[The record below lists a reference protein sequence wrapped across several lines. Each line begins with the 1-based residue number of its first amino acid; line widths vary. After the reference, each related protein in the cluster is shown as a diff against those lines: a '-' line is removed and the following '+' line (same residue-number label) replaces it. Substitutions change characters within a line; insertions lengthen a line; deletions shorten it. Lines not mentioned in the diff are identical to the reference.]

1 MYFASNNVFINLI
14 LRGSDFWLCTIQV
27 TKHIIAIS
35 NLHTAKKKGAPRGF
49 MPVSAL
55 SLKWWMSCKWWLLRK
70 IGKQR
75 LILTQTVISIAP
87 LCLVP
92 VQRKDSLFSQGS
104 YPGQPML
111 PGAGLGSEA
120 GDRVWNAK
128 TKIKPEDCSPVL
140 DRLVIHRP
148 DHADCS
154 RISYLSRQVFCC
166 VPTKMLFHSPLS
178 LSFPGQSSSV
188 TQAGPTLPKHGSRKS
203 ISLKSHHS
211 SDFERCLECTDTAI
225 CCDMCTDWRLSVLCQ
240 RAPDPRRIP
249 VAKPWQVREYS
260 HSFSSLHK
268 LAKATSCSSGL
279 SRAPGQGDYFFPGSY
294 TPITL
299 RALSINKVENPKS
312 KQGWKPSGSTWFGM
326 QP

>member
-35 NLHTAKKKGAPRGF
+35 NLHTAKKKGAPKGF

-55 SLKWWMSCKWWLLRK
+55 SLKWWRSCKWWLLRK

-75 LILTQTVISIAP
+75 LVLTQTVISIAP

-166 VPTKMLFHSPLS
+166 APTKMLFHSPLS
-178 LSFPGQSSSV
+178 RSFPGQSSCYTGRTHPAKTREQEKHQFKV
-188 TQAGPTLPKHGSRKS
+188 TSQQWFWKMPWMHRHSHLLRYVHG
-203 ISLKSHHS
+203 LK
-211 SDFERCLECTDTAI
+211 A
-225 CCDMCTDWRLSVLCQ
+225 LC
-240 RAPDPRRIP
+240 A
-249 VAKPWQVREYS
+249 V
-260 HSFSSLHK
+260 
-268 LAKATSCSSGL
+268 
-279 SRAPGQGDYFFPGSY
+279 
-294 TPITL
+294 
-299 RALSINKVENPKS
+299 PKS
-312 KQGWKPSGSTWFGM
+312 SRPAKDSCGKALASQRIFPFIFLS
-326 QP
+326 P